1 MESDPIKLDDNGIP
15 VLENAV
21 TLDGELA
28 SEAAVVPRADLTDHE
43 LIGRLLEGEAVQHI
57 LDDITED
64 LQKMVAW
71 KMETILKEE
80 ITRLVKDATE
90 QSAPKL
96 AEDIR
101 TQLQLALP
109 GLIAELAQQS
119 RQP

>member
-1 MESDPIKLDDNGIP
+1 MDSDPIKLDDKGIP

-21 TLDGELA
+21 TLDDELVGEPVA
-28 SEAAVVPRADLTDHE
+28 PRADLTDHE
-43 LIGRLLEGEAVQHI
+43 LIVHLLEDETVQHI

-71 KMETILKEE
+71 KIETILKEQ
-80 ITRLVKDATE
+80 ITQLIKDATE

-109 GLIAELAQQS
+109 GLIAELAEQS
-119 RQP
+119 KRQ

>member
-1 MESDPIKLDDNGIP
+1 MDSDPLKLDDNGIP

-21 TLDGELA
+21 TLDELG
-28 SEAAVVPRADLTDHE
+28 SEPPVPPHADLTDHD
-43 LIGRLLEGEAVQHI
+43 LVNRLLEDEAVKCI

-71 KMETILKEE
+71 KIETFLKEE
-80 ITRLVKDATE
+80 ITRLIQDATE

-96 AEDIR
+96 ARDIR

-109 GLIAELAQQS
+109 GLIAKLAEQAKQK
-119 RQP
+119 

>member
-1 MESDPIKLDDNGIP
+1 MDSNPIKLDNNGIP

-21 TLDGELA
+21 TLNDELTGKPVA
-28 SEAAVVPRADLTDHE
+28 PGADLTDHE
-43 LIGRLLEGEAVQHI
+43 LVVRLLEGEAVQHI

-71 KMETILKEE
+71 KIETILKEE
-80 ITRLVKDATE
+80 ITRLIKDATE

-109 GLIAELAQQS
+109 GLVAELAEQS
-119 RQP
+119 KRQ